1 MKLQLRISFAIM
13 VVLLVLIG
21 WLHLGTLVLTSL
33 FGYFALQKFSFG
45 NRRWLGMM
53 IYIITVVVMVVGAYQ
68 FGKRAY
74 KQLPDLADTTIPKMV
89 EYAAKNGVELPI
101 SDYASLK
108 EYVKE
113 HVLTGA
119 KEDLGG
125 FGRAVRRAGFA
136 APLGECVLRRRG
148 QHRSP
153 LRSAGR
159 GGHAVLCDD

>member
-1 MKLQLRISFAIM
+1 
-13 VVLLVLIG
+13 
-21 WLHLGTLVLTSL
+21 
-33 FGYFALQKFSFG
+33 
-45 NRRWLGMM
+45 MM

-119 KEDLGG
+119 K
-125 FGRAVRRAGFA
+125 
-136 APLGECVLRRRG
+136 
-148 QHRSP
+148 
-153 LRSAGR
+153 
-159 GGHAVLCDD
+159 